1 MRILLLTSFLFV
13 LTANLRAQ
21 ERLITGKIFAGT
33 ADSTLAG
40 STITIKGTRKSTL
53 ADDQGFFKV
62 KVTGS
67 NPVLVV
73 EYLGYNKQEVP
84 VLNKSSVNVFLVAN
98 PSILNEVVVT
108 GYGQQSR
115 RTLTSAI
122 TSVSAKD
129 IANVP
134 QASANS
140 LLQGRA
146 AGVQVNNNSGT
157 PGGGVFVRIRG
168 SQSITAGNEPL
179 YVLDGIPLQSDNLSL
194 IGSSF
199 ATPGGGGLGGSVT
212 SPLADIN
219 PSDIESMEVL
229 KDASATAI
237 YGARAANGVVLIT
250 TKKGANK
257 RAKISAG
264 IYYGDQV
271 ATKLPGVVDGPTF
284 AMLQN
289 EAAKN
294 NGTAIPYADPASQ
307 MNTDWTSYI
316 FQHAKLRNADL
327 SVTGGSDK
335 VKYYISA
342 NNYLQEGVIKNSDY
356 DRSTL
361 RANIDFNA
369 TSKLR
374 IGTNFLYS
382 RNNRGR
388 LRNDDNISGGLEG
401 AFFFPHNLPVFQPDG
416 TYTKFGTF
424 ENPIA
429 AVEHS
434 KISMT
439 TNRLLS
445 TTYAELD
452 ILKGLKFRANF
463 NVDYSNV
470 SESLYDDIWTNAG
483 FSVNGSAQV
492 VSLNNIV
499 WAQEDYFT
507 YSKSLGKH
515 TFNLVAGVS
524 SQESKTSNVRA
535 TGQQFPS
542 DDFRTISSAAVQT
555 ASTGG
560 SSWGLASGFGRL
572 TYDFNKK
579 YLATLTFRHDGSSRF
594 GKDHQYGNFPSAA
607 LGYVLTEEKFM
618 ERLPV
623 ISNLKVRASY
633 GHTGNQNIADFASR
647 GLWSGAAAYAALAG
661 TTPSQ
666 LANPD
671 LKWETTKQTDVGI
684 DISLFKNRL
693 NITADYYYKKTI
705 DLLLQVPTPRSTGF
719 ESIYQNFGA
728 LQNKGWELAIGG
740 DIFKSVNGLN
750 WNLNFNIS
758 GNKNKILKL
767 ASPFVVYNRDIFRY
781 QEGGEMYSFYLHEQ
795 TGVDPKT
802 GAPTWTDV
810 NGDGKFDPNVDRKIV
825 GTANPTFFGG
835 FTNTLNYKNF
845 DLTFFFQYS
854 YGNKQLNW
862 NRFFLEHGG
871 TRATNYSTSQL
882 DRWQNVGDI
891 TMIPKMN
898 AANYASDLRPSRFLE
913 DGSYMRLKNISLGY
927 NVPSALA
934 TKLHLSTLRF
944 YISAQNL
951 ITFTHYSGLDPELTG
966 TASTALT
973 QGIEFFS
980 MPSPRTIMGGLNLSF

>member
-1 MRILLLTSFLFV
+1 MRILVLTLFLF
-13 LTANLRAQ
+13 TTQANSFAQ
-21 ERLITGKIFAGT
+21 VRLITGKIFAGT
-33 ADSTLAG
+33 QDSTLAG
-40 STITIKGTRKSTL
+40 ATITIKGTNRSAM
-53 ADDQGFFKV
+53 ADDQGAFQI

-67 NPVLVV
+67 NPVLVI
-73 EYLGYNKQEVP
+73 EYLGYNTKEVT
-84 VLNKSSVNVFLVAN
+84 VSGKTAINVFLIAN
-98 PSILNEVVVT
+98 PSVLNEVVVT

-122 TSVSAKD
+122 TSVSAKE

-134 QASANS
+134 QANASS

-179 YVLDGIPLQSDNLSL
+179 YVLDGIPLQSDNLSS
-194 IGSSF
+194 I
-199 ATPGGGGLGGSVT
+199 GLGGSVT

-219 PSDIESMEVL
+219 PADIESMEVL

-271 ATKLPGVVDGPTF
+271 ATKLPAVVDGPTF

-307 MNTDWTSYI
+307 MNTDWTSFV
-316 FQHAKLRNADL
+316 FQHAKLRNVDL
-327 SVTGGSDK
+327 SVTGGTEK
-335 VKYYISA
+335 VKYFISA
-342 NNYLQEGVIKNSDY
+342 NNFLQQGILKSSDY

-369 TSKLR
+369 TSKLK

-401 AFFFPHNLPVFQPDG
+401 AFFFPHNLPVLQADG

-463 NVDYSNV
+463 SVDYSNV
-470 SESLYDDIWTNAG
+470 FESLYDDSWTNAG

-492 VSLNNIV
+492 ISLNNVI
-499 WAQEDYFT
+499 WNQEDYFT
-507 YSKSLGKH
+507 YSKILGKH

-524 SQESKTSNVRA
+524 SQESKTYSSRA
-535 TGQQFPS
+535 SGTQFPS

-555 ASTGG
+555 ASTTG

-572 TYDFNKK
+572 TYDFSRK

-607 LGYVLTEEKFM
+607 VGYVLTEEKFM
-618 ERLPV
+618 ERVPA

-647 GLWSGAAAYAALAG
+647 GLWSGAAAYASLAG

-666 LANPD
+666 LANPN
-671 LKWETTKQTDVGI
+671 LKWETTKQTDIGI
-684 DISLFKNRL
+684 DLGLLKNRL
-693 NITADYYYKKTI
+693 TITADYYYKKTV

-719 ESIYQNFGA
+719 ESLYQNFGS
-728 LQNKGWELAIGG
+728 LQNKGWELAITA
-740 DIFKSVNGLN
+740 DILRNTKALN
-750 WNLNFNIS
+750 WNFNFNIS

-781 QEGGEMYSFYLHEQ
+781 QEGAEMYSFYLHEQ

-810 NGDGKFDPNVDRKIV
+810 NGDGKFNPNVDRKIV
-825 GTANPTFFGG
+825 GTANPKLFGG

-845 DLTFFFQYS
+845 DLMFFFQYS

-882 DRWQNVGDI
+882 DRWQNVGDV

-913 DGSYMRLKNISLGY
+913 DGSYMRLKNISFGY
-927 NVPSALA
+927 NLPSGFL
-934 TKLHLSTLRF
+934 TKLHLSTVRL
-944 YISAQNL
+944 YVSAQNL
-951 ITFTHYSGLDPELTG
+951 ITITKYSGLDPELTG
-966 TASTALT
+966 TAATALT

-980 MPSPRTIMGGLNLSF
+980 MPSPRTVMGGFNISF